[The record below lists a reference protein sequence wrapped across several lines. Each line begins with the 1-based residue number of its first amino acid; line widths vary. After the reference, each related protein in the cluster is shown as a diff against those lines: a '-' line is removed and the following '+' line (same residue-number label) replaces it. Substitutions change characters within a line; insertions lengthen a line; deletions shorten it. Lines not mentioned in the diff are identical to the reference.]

1 MSEPTKEAMD
11 EAIGLR
17 LKFCAP
23 NGKMSS
29 FEVAKLT
36 AHIRTQAINDT
47 HEVNAVTC
55 CETAEFFGSQTER
68 GRTLI
73 AMAKAI
79 RAMKVPA

>member
-29 FEVAKLT
+29 FEVAKLI
-36 AHIRTQAINDT
+36 AEVRTQAINDT
-47 HEVNAVTC
+47 LEVAAKPFDNWPRQ
-55 CETAEFFGSQTER
+55 S
-68 GRTLI
+68 I
-73 AMAKAI
+73 AHGDYVAAKI
-79 RAMKVPA
+79 RAMKVPT